1 MFEGGAPSSTLSFSA
16 KNVLNQ
22 RRWRSIVLSCVPT
35 ICSFVV
41 LKGVRRV
48 DGRKVMELRFIAIA
62 NFQDSI
68 HQRSFVGAHI
78 VGKSPFGQEL
88 FDSLTNA

>member
-1 MFEGGAPSSTLSFSA
+1 MEVDCPKLCSNNLFFCCLKGGEGG
-16 KNVLNQ
+16 
-22 RRWRSIVLSCVPT
+22 
-35 ICSFVV
+35 
-41 LKGVRRV
+41 

-68 HQRSFVGAHI
+68 HQRSFLGAHL

-88 FDSLTNA
+88 FDSFTNALES

>member
-1 MFEGGAPSSTLSFSA
+1 MRG
-16 KNVLNQ
+16 
-22 RRWRSIVLSCVPT
+22 
-35 ICSFVV
+35 
-41 LKGVRRV
+41 V

-68 HQRSFVGAHI
+68 HQGSFVGAHI